1 MVARARARARLSE
14 SLFPAPRWLQFELA
28 DNVEL
33 GIIVREFESYYE
45 FKLGRRPKMLRRRDG
60 GLDENAPPPAPT
72 RRRRPNG
79 TTTSGGA
86 SAASTAPAP
95 APSSTKG
102 GSVSSGGGQTG
113 YTAPDGMSSAA
124 LGAMKNRLGLS
135 ELPAGGAE
143 MPRPV
148 WLANGQAAA
157 DEPSEGAGIG
167 VSGTKV
173 AVHSRKDAV
182 PHSDGTGDWGNP
194 EERLLKPLPAWD
206 FETRALAEVISRDI
220 YQVRANPPSPPP
232 LEPRFTPS
240 LACLLVVP
248 IVPYSRAR
256 ACGGMTS

>member
-1 MVARARARARLSE
+1 MR
-14 SLFPAPRWLQFELA
+14 
-28 DNVEL
+28 
-33 GIIVREFESYYE
+33 
-45 FKLGRRPKMLRRRDG
+45 
-60 GLDENAPPPAPT
+60 T
-72 RRRRPNG
+72 RRRQPP
-79 TTTSGGA
+79 T
-86 SAASTAPAP
+86 AAAVQRYDCNWWSQRGKHCPGP
-95 APSSTKG
+95 APSSTKS

-173 AVHSRKDAV
+173 AVHSRKDAA
-182 PHSDGTGDWGNP
+182 PHSDGAADWGNP

-206 FETRALAEVISRDI
+206 FETRALAEVIHGISIRSA
-220 YQVRANPPSPPP
+220 RAPNP
-232 LEPRFTPS
+232 LPS
-240 LACLLVVP
+240 LVSHGRSCP
-248 IVPYSRAR
+248 NRASGGRGR
-256 ACGGMTS
+256 AVG

>member
-1 MVARARARARLSE
+1 
-14 SLFPAPRWLQFELA
+14 
-28 DNVEL
+28 
-33 GIIVREFESYYE
+33 
-45 FKLGRRPKMLRRRDG
+45 
-60 GLDENAPPPAPT
+60 
-72 RRRRPNG
+72 
-79 TTTSGGA
+79 
-86 SAASTAPAP
+86 
-95 APSSTKG
+95 
-102 GSVSSGGGQTG
+102 
-113 YTAPDGMSSAA
+113 
-124 LGAMKNRLGLS
+124 
-135 ELPAGGAE
+135 

-173 AVHSRKDAV
+173 AVHSRKDAA
-182 PHSDGTGDWGNP
+182 PHSDGAADWGNP